1 MELAGLGEGVWLM
14 ELTITMMGWE
24 EVNVGVEQWLM
35 E

>member
-14 ELTITMMGWE
+14 ELTITTMGWE